1 MKMKTFWAGG
11 ASIDPLDLAMYCDVC
26 GWTFRKLKYDTEN
39 NHLIIFLILQ
49 MYLSYQPVAPIYP
62 NPLNSNFLHNVA
74 GRMKVNQE
82 VQDME
87 PI

>member
-11 ASIDPLDLAMYCDVC
+11 RVSLDPLDLAMYSDVC
-26 GWTFRKLKYDTEN
+26 GWTFSKLKYDTEN
-39 NHLIIFLILQ
+39 LIIFLILQ
-49 MYLSYQPVAPIYP
+49 MYLSYQKVAPIYP
-62 NPLNSNFLHNVA
+62 NPLNSNFLHYVA